1 MGSAGSNAVPSFDPS
16 RPFSPSSKTWGVT
29 CGLTRMPDN
38 PEIWKA
44 AAMADQFDKM
54 QKLPDPLPG
63 CPNFH
68 RIPGYKVYT
77 CGQPTL
83 DGIKNVLEK
92 VTGTIYP
99 KDGPIIWLNLRQEP
113 DVYVNGQP
121 ICARPPNKIGEY
133 AELGAVT
140 RDMVKAD
147 EVEFKK
153 VVEGRMGENGGKLKF
168 VDINKKEQEVEV
180 KELKTLSET
189 IEGLKGEYPGLVHM
203 RVPVCNSA
211 APSEADFDTICQ
223 TLVGS
228 SINTPIIVNDQV
240 GLSRATTG
248 CVIACLFKEF
258 QINAS
263 FEGLVETVPGMNLD
277 LLKMDKYTMDPA
289 KDALFRGE
297 FPVVMEMIG
306 KIKDG
311 VGAKNE
317 LDKVVDKNGT
327 PKTGGNGIKQLR
339 ENIAESKL
347 SYEIMDD
354 AAQAFLKVKIM
365 DNIHKYYYLIVFT
378 AYMREMAEVARNT
391 MTDEQ
396 KAALTLPGGKTA
408 IPGNQL
414 KLPKTFA
421 AFMEEHADL
430 RGLID
435 TGKDDLQWER
445 DIPPAALANLEK
457 LASGDF
463 KGNLGKIIHDIY
475 QTAHIMFSDMPQ
487 GDHKKR
493 AKYRFA
499 SKTLMRI
506 LPAKEK
512 AEVEGLI
519 EKKTI
524 TLDLYEILGKCT
536 WTPV

>member
-1 MGSAGSNAVPSFDPS
+1 MGVS
-16 RPFSPSSKTWGVT
+16 RRH
-29 CGLTRMPDN
+29 LTQVNMGADN
-38 PEIWKA
+38 PEVWKA
-44 AAMADQFDKM
+44 AAMADHFEKI
-54 QKLPDPLPG
+54 QKLPDPIPG
-63 CPNFH
+63 VPNF
-68 RIPGYKVYT
+68 RRVPGYKVYC

-83 DGIKNVLEK
+83 AGLEKALEK
-92 VTGTIYP
+92 VCGTIYP
-99 KDGPIIWLNLRQEP
+99 KDGKIIWFNVRQEP
-113 DVYVNGQP
+113 TVYVNGEP
-121 ICARPPNKIGEY
+121 LCARPPNKIGEY
-133 AELGAVT
+133 AELGAIT

-147 EVEFKK
+147 EQEF
-153 VVEGRMGENGGKLKF
+153 VRVLEGRAKENGGKLKF
-168 VDINKKEQEVEV
+168 VDISKAEKEVEV
-180 KELKTLSET
+180 KELKSLSEA
-189 IEGLKGEYPGLVHM
+189 IEGLKEKFPGLVHM

-211 APSEADFDTICQ
+211 APNEADFDIMCQ

-240 GLSRATTG
+240 GLSRATTAS
-248 CVIACLFKEF
+248 VVACLFKDF

-263 FEGLVETVPGMNLD
+263 FEGLVETVPGVNHD
-277 LLKMDKYTMDPA
+277 LLKMDRYTMDGS
-289 KDALFRGE
+289 KDPLFRGE
-297 FPVVMEMIG
+297 FEVVKELVATL
-306 KIKDG
+306 KDG
-311 VGAKNE
+311 VAAKNE
-317 LDKVVDKNGT
+317 CDKVIDKNGT
-327 PKTGGNGIKQLR
+327 PKTGGTGIKQLR

-354 AAQAFLKVKIM
+354 AAQAFLKMKIM

-378 AYMREMAEVARNT
+378 AYMREMAEVARTT

-414 KLPKTFA
+414 KLPKTFV
-421 AFMEEHADL
+421 AFMEEHSDL

-435 TGKDDLQWER
+435 SGKGDLQWER
-445 DIPPAALANLEK
+445 DIPAAALANLEK

-463 KGNLGKIIHDIY
+463 KANLGKIIHDIY
-475 QTAHIMFSDMPQ
+475 QTAHVMFSDMPQ

-506 LPAKEK
+506 LPPPVK

-536 WTPV
+536 WKPV

>member
-1 MGSAGSNAVPSFDPS
+1 MGSQA
-16 RPFSPSSKTWGVT
+16 SSA
-29 CGLTRMPDN
+29 GLTKMPDN

-63 CPNFH
+63 APNFH

-77 CGQPTL
+77 TGQPTL
-83 DGIKNVLEK
+83 EGIKNILEK

-140 RDMVKAD
+140 RDLIKAD
-147 EVEFKK
+147 EAEFFK
-153 VVEGRMGENGGKLKF
+153 VVEGRVKENGGKLKY
-168 VDINKKEQEVEV
+168 VTISKEEKEVEV
-180 KELKTLSET
+180 KELTTLSEAM
-189 IEGLKGEYPGLVHM
+189 EAAKADFPGLVHW

-211 APSEADFDTICQ
+211 SPLETDFDIICN
-223 TLVGS
+223 TLVGT
-228 SINTPIIVNDQV
+228 SINTPVIVNDQV

-347 SYEIMDD
+347 SYKIMDD
-354 AAQAFLKVKIM
+354 AAQAFLKSKIM
-365 DNIHKYYYLIVFT
+365 DNIHKYFYLIVF
-378 AYMREMAEVARNT
+378 AGYMREAAVAAREVIEAEK
-391 MTDEQ
+391 
-396 KAALTLPGGKTA
+396 KAAVALPASGKCS
-408 IPGNQL
+408 IPAKDL
-414 KLPKTFA
+414 KVPRTFK
-421 AFMEEHADL
+421 AFMDENAWMREH
-430 RGLID
+430 IE
-435 TGKDDLQWER
+435 TGKGNLQWER
-445 DIPPAALANLEK
+445 DIPPAALSNLEG
-457 LASGDF
+457 LAAKDF
-463 KGNLGKIIHDIY
+463 KGNLGQIIHDIY
-475 QTAHIMFSDMPQ
+475 QTAHLMFNDMPQ

-506 LPAKEK
+506 LPEANRK
-512 AEVEGLI
+512 EVEGLI
-519 EKKTI
+519 EKGSM
-524 TLDLYEILGKCT
+524 TLDLYEILGTCT
-536 WTPV
+536 WVKPQ